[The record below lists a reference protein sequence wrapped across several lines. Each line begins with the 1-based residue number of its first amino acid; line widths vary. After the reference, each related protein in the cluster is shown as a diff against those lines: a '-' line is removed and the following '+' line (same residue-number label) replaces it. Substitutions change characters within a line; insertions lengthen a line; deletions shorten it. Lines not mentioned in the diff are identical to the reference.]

1 MPPQEKLDPQKLAE
15 SLALEFFEEKLGPN
29 NTDPEEMLEYLRD
42 KMVKVP
48 GLKILVDRIKTH
60 FGSTDQTIDDAIA
73 LVVEYLK
80 DLNRETSANNEAQD
94 AMKKAMEK

>member
-1 MPPQEKLDPQKLAE
+1 MPPQERLDTQKLAE

-73 LVVEYLK
+73 LVVEYMGKL
-80 DLNRETSANNEAQD
+80 REETGANNEAQD
-94 AMKKAMEK
+94 ALKKAMGK